1 MKEKLNTS
9 LVAVTVDV
17 IDTTSVEGRRTT
29 DDTVN
34 LKFCLDGWSRKRDG
48 NMLVKL
54 L

>member
-1 MKEKLNTS
+1 VKEKLNTS

-34 LKFCLDGWSRKRDG
+34 LKICLDGGVEREMG
-48 NMLVKL
+48 IC
-54 L
+54 